1 MADIDAV
8 ILAAGLSRRM
18 GRDKLLLPLGG
29 TSVFDYF
36 LSRFPVTLFART
48 VVVAASAEVA
58 ALSSNFSVQI
68 RHNDRP
74 ETGQAG
80 SIRLGLGDTSPENAI
95 LFSVADQP
103 LLKAETVAQLVTL
116 SGRYPDAIIQPR
128 VGAQPA
134 NPVIFPA
141 DLRVELAGLTGDS
154 GGREVIRRH
163 RHRVQWLE
171 LQATDQF
178 FDIDT
183 PEQYQELMTRWQTL
197 H

>member
-29 TSVFDYF
+29 TSVLNSF

-48 VVVAASAEVA
+48 VVVTASTEVA
-58 ALSSNFSVQI
+58 RISGNFPVHI
-68 RHNDRP
+68 CHNDTP
-74 ETGQAG
+74 ESGQAR
-80 SIRLGLGDTSPENAI
+80 SIRLGLGATSPENAI

-103 LLKAETVAQLVTL
+103 LLKAETVAQLVAL
-116 SGRYPDAIIQPR
+116 WGRQPDAIIQPR
-128 VGAQPA
+128 VGTRPA

-141 DLRVELAGLTGDS
+141 DLRLELAGLTGDS
-154 GGREVIRRH
+154 GGREIIRRH
-163 RHRVQWLE
+163 RQRVRWLE
-171 LQATDQF
+171 LKASDQF

-183 PEQYQELMTRWQTL
+183 PEQYQELMARWQT
-197 H
+197 HH

>member
-1 MADIDAV
+1 MADIEAV

-18 GRDKLLLPLGG
+18 GRDKLLLPFAG
-29 TSVFDYF
+29 TSVLNYF

-48 VVVAASAEVA
+48 VVVTASAEVA
-58 ALSSNFSVQI
+58 GISSNFSVHI
-68 RHNDRP
+68 CHNDRP
-74 ETGQAG
+74 EKGQAH
-80 SIRLGLGDTSPENAI
+80 SIRLGLGVTSPENAI

-103 LLKAETVAQLVTL
+103 QLKAETVSQLVAL
-116 SGRYPDAIIQPR
+116 SRRHPDAIIQPR
-128 VGAQPA
+128 VGTQPA

-141 DLRVELAGLTGDS
+141 DLRAELTCLTGDS

-163 RHRVQWLE
+163 RHRVQWLD

-183 PEQYQELMTRWQTL
+183 PEQYQELMARWQTL